1 MTKHKL
7 KKSVK
12 RIGDFQFVMCIIF
25 AVWFLVTLTLCTVY
39 PENAVLYRM
48 LGTSLGSMVASL
60 LVSIPSWV
68 IISNVYEDI
77 DNVDSNK
84 VDEDHFEPG
93 GLYQ

>member
-12 RIGDFQFVMCIIF
+12 RIGDVQFVLCIIF
-25 AVWFLVTLTLCTVY
+25 SVWFLVTLTLCTGY
-39 PENAVLYRM
+39 PENAVLNRM
-48 LGTSLGSMVASL
+48 LGVSLGAMVAS
-60 LVSIPSWV
+60 VITSIPSF
-68 IISNVYEDI
+68 ILISNVYEDI